1 MIKVISS
8 NTTKPRT
15 RTFIEGACG
24 FLATNIKGES
34 VICVMQ
40 EYEES
45 VVIFEEGYCLRVETF
60 DSDTTLEDWCDGKEY
75 AFIRTLPYS
84 NNFRITVE
92 ILP

>member
-8 NTTKPRT
+8 PRT
-15 RTFIEGACG
+15 RTFIQGACG
-24 FLATNIKGES
+24 FLATNMDGKS

-40 EYEES
+40 EDEES
-45 VVIFEEGYCLRVETF
+45 VVIFEEGYWLRVETF

-75 AFIRTLPYS
+75 AFVRTLPHS
-84 NNFRITVE
+84 NDFRITVE